1 MYTTR
6 RPHIADLKTVSIF
19 RECTPRELRM
29 IDGLATRVEV
39 PAGRVLCVEGEIGSE
54 FCLILRGSAYVERG
68 GRRVARLG
76 PGETFGELALLG
88 RNALNR
94 RMATVVAAEQTRLVV
109 LSRAEFNTMLDQVPS
124 VMRRMLEKVS
134 NMLVT
139 LAAENARFGDRSTPV
154 VPASIEISDPHDMVV
169 LTAQ

>member
-1 MYTTR
+1 MRYKKR
-6 RPHIADLKTVSIF
+6 HPNIADLKTVSMF
-19 RECTPRELRM
+19 RECTPRELRV

-54 FCLILRGSAYVERG
+54 FCLIVRGSASVERN

-94 RMATVVAAEQTRLVV
+94 RMATVVASEQTRLVV
-109 LSRAEFNTMLDQVPS
+109 FSRAEFNS
-124 VMRRMLEKVS
+124 MLE
-134 NMLVT
+134 
-139 LAAENARFGDRSTPV
+139 
-154 VPASIEISDPHDMVV
+154 
-169 LTAQ
+169 Q